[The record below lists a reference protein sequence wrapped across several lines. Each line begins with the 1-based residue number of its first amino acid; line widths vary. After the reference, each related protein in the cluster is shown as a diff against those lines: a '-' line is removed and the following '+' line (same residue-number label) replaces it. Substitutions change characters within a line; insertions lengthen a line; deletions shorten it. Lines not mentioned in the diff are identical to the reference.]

1 MTCFLVLI
9 DSSHN
14 LNLTFL
20 YQEKPVLGMD
30 TDELMRRL
38 FELYPEGLTV
48 DMREPFFALI
58 STVMSHRTRDD
69 VTYPAA
75 EKLFERFST
84 PEEMAEADVEEIE
97 ALIKNVGFYRVKA
110 GRIKEISRILLKEYN
125 GRVPDEIETLL
136 KLPGVGRKTANCV
149 LAHAFLKEDA
159 LAVDTHVHRIS
170 YRLGLVVTK
179 SPEETEI
186 ELKKVLPKKYW
197 MNVNVLLV
205 KFGQN
210 ICRPI
215 SPRCGICVLND
226 MCPKILL

>member
-1 MTCFLVLI
+1 
-9 DSSHN
+9 
-14 LNLTFL
+14 
-20 YQEKPVLGMD
+20 MD
-30 TDELMRRL
+30 IDELMRRL
-38 FELYPEGLTV
+38 FELYPDGCTV

-75 EKLFERFST
+75 EKLFKRFST
-84 PEEMAEADVEEIE
+84 PEEMAEAEVEEIE
-97 ALIKNVGFYRVKA
+97 TLIKDVGFYRVKA
-110 GRIKEISRILLKEYN
+110 GRIKEISRILLEEYN
-125 GRVPDEIETLL
+125 GRVPDEMETLL

-170 YRLGLVVTK
+170 NRLGLVVTK
-179 SPEETEI
+179 NPEDTEI
-186 ELKKVLPKKYW
+186 ELKNVLPKKYW
-197 MNVNVLLV
+197 INVNILLV

-210 ICRPI
+210 VCRPV
-215 SPRCGICVLND
+215 SPRCGVCILND

>member
-1 MTCFLVLI
+1 
-9 DSSHN
+9 
-14 LNLTFL
+14 
-20 YQEKPVLGMD
+20 MD

-38 FELYPEGLTV
+38 FELYPDGCTV

-75 EKLFERFST
+75 ERLFEKFST
-84 PEEMAEADVEEIE
+84 PEEMAEADVKDIE
-97 ALIKNVGFYRVKA
+97 ALIRDVGFYRVKA
-110 GRIKEISRILLKEYN
+110 GRIKEISRILLEEYN
-125 GRVPDEIETLL
+125 GTVPDDMETLL

-170 YRLGLVVTK
+170 NRLGLVKTK
-179 SPEETEI
+179 NPEETEVK
-186 ELKKVLPKKYW
+186 LKKVLPQKYW
-197 MNVNVLLV
+197 INVNILLV

-210 ICRPI
+210 VCRPV
-215 SPRCGICVLND
+215 SPRCGTCVLND

>member
-1 MTCFLVLI
+1 
-9 DSSHN
+9 
-14 LNLTFL
+14 
-20 YQEKPVLGMD
+20 MD
-30 TDELMRRL
+30 IDELMRRL
-38 FELYPEGLTV
+38 FELYPDGCTV
-48 DMREPFFALI
+48 DVREPFFALI

-84 PEEMAEADVEEIE
+84 PEDMVEADVGEIE
-97 ALIKNVGFYRVKA
+97 ALIRDVGFYRVKA
-110 GRIKEISRILLKEYN
+110 GRIKEISRILLEEYN
-125 GRVPDEIETLL
+125 GRVPDDMETLL

-170 YRLGLVVTK
+170 NRLGLVATK
-179 SPEETEI
+179 NPEETEV
-186 ELKKVLPKKYW
+186 ELKKALPKKYW
-197 MNVNVLLV
+197 RHVNILLV

-210 ICRPI
+210 VCRPV
-215 SPRCGICVLND
+215 SPRCEICVLND

>member
-1 MTCFLVLI
+1 
-9 DSSHN
+9 
-14 LNLTFL
+14 
-20 YQEKPVLGMD
+20 MD

-38 FELYPEGLTV
+38 FELYPDGCTV
-48 DMREPFFALI
+48 DVREPFFALI

-75 EKLFERFST
+75 KKLFERFST
-84 PEEMAEADVEEIE
+84 PEEMVEANVEDIE
-97 ALIKNVGFYRVKA
+97 ELIRDVGFYRVKA
-110 GRIKEISRILLKEYN
+110 GRIKEISRILLEDYN
-125 GRVPDEIETLL
+125 GRVPDDMETLL

-170 YRLGLVVTK
+170 NRLGRVVTK
-179 SPEETEI
+179 NPEETEM
-186 ELKKVLPKKYW
+186 ELKKLLPQKYW
-197 MNVNVLLV
+197 RHVNILLV

-210 ICRPI
+210 VCRPI

-226 MCPKILL
+226 ICPKILL